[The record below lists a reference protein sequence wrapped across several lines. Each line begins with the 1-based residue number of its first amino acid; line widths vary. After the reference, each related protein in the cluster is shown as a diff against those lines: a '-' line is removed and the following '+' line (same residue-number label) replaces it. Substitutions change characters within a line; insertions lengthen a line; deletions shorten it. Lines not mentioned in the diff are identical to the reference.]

1 VEVEDGYAADRD
13 TRRVTGLGPAAAGDR
28 VVLALHRD
36 RVTVAHV
43 LETEGRGGGDLGLG
57 RGVVGE
63 GCPDQV
69 VVGSP
74 GRPIGLTSEGA
85 HVLKAEG
92 WRVGDLGQVP
102 RPCDEPSA
110 CVTGAVHAVVVHV
123 VNGASVQDAVFVAP
137 LHAVAW
143 LELGHSVIP
152 FSLSVAPSATA

>member
-1 VEVEDGYAADRD
+1 
-13 TRRVTGLGPAAAGDR
+13 
-28 VVLALHRD
+28 
-36 RVTVAHV
+36 
-43 LETEGRGGGDLGLG
+43 GGDLGLG

-110 CVTGAVHAVVVHV
+110 CVTGAVHAVVVHA
-123 VNGASVQDAVFVAP
+123 VNGASVQDAVFVSL

-143 LELGHSVIP
+143 LEFDLAHQCAS
-152 FSLSVAPSATA
+152 SLSSPPSLAAALPVWAVILGSAGVWAV

>member
-1 VEVEDGYAADRD
+1 RRLDLVIGAGVGGEADRGPVGAVCALVSVEVEDGYAADRD

-102 RPCDEPSA
+102 RPCD
-110 CVTGAVHAVVVHV
+110 
-123 VNGASVQDAVFVAP
+123 
-137 LHAVAW
+137 
-143 LELGHSVIP
+143 
-152 FSLSVAPSATA
+152 